1 MPDELI
7 IVTDDWIYRR
17 MQHATRNTQHATR
30 NTQQGTGNREQGTLF
45 PKRLDDY
52 ITEENFVRVVDVS
65 IESTLRESRRRHY
78 VTQE

>member
-17 MQHATRNTQHATR
+17 MQHATR